1 MSIVKIYTKTGDKGE
16 TGLIDG
22 SRVSKSNLRII
33 AYGEVDE
40 VNSHI
45 GYLISN
51 IESNSIFTDIKEI
64 LVSIQQDLFVL
75 GAELANPSSLK
86 ENKLLVKEEM
96 ISNIEKY
103 IDNFE
108 DELLPIT
115 YFILPGGTI
124 ESSLLHICRTVVRRA
139 ETSAVALAKKQQTQN
154 VLLLILITIIMA
166 LVSSFLLYFLDHT
179 LSNFIIVPK
188 YTSIAQ
194 DILHSTA

>member
-1 MSIVKIYTKTGDKGE
+1 LKIYTKTGDKGV

-22 SRVSKSNLRII
+22 SRISKSNLRII

-40 VNSHI
+40 ANSQI

-75 GAELANPSSLK
+75 GAELANPNSLI

-108 DELLPIT
+108 SELTPIT
-115 YFILPGGTI
+115 YFILPGGSI

-139 ETSAVALAKKQQTQN
+139 ESSAVALAKEQKISQQ
-154 VLLLILITIIMA
+154 ILIYLNRLSDLFFVLARVTNKRQKRNDIPWK
-166 LVSSFLLYFLDHT
+166 LD
-179 LSNFIIVPK
+179 
-188 YTSIAQ
+188 
-194 DILHSTA
+194 